1 MGLSAAASD
10 RVSLKL
16 ESVLESVE
24 LVETTAEEFA
34 VRAGFDED
42 TVSHVAMVARE
53 AAVNAVKH
61 GNQWSAEKQVEVAF
75 ELTEKAL
82 TIRIADEGAGL
93 EIDEVEDPLEGEN
106 LLRTSGRGIFLMKA
120 IMDEVHFRKLTPGTE
135 VTMVKCRTEKETEA

>member
-1 MGLSAAASD
+1 VGVSAAARD
-10 RVSLKL
+10 RVWLKL
-16 ESVLESVE
+16 ESALESVE

-34 VRAGFDED
+34 MRAGFDDD

-61 GNQWSAEKQVEVAF
+61 GNQWSAEKQVEVGF

-93 EIDEVEDPLEGEN
+93 DLDQVENCLEGEN

-135 VTMVKCRTEKETEA
+135 ITMVKCRTEKETEA

>member
-1 MGLSAAASD
+1 MSALAAAGD
-10 RVSLKL
+10 KVRLKL
-16 ESVLESVE
+16 DSALESVE

-42 TVSHVAMVARE
+42 QSSHIAMVARE

-61 GNQWSAEKQVEVAF
+61 GNRWHAEKRVEVGF
-75 ELTEKAL
+75 ELTDKAL
-82 TIRIADEGAGL
+82 TIRVADEGEGL
-93 EIDEVEDPLEGEN
+93 QIESVEDCCAPEN

-135 VTMVKCRTEKETEA
+135 ITMVKCRTEKETEA

>member
-1 MGLSAAASD
+1 MGASAAARD
-10 RVSLKL
+10 HVRLKL
-16 ESVLESVE
+16 DSALESVE

-42 TVSHVAMVARE
+42 MSSHIAMVARE

-61 GNQWSAEKQVEVAF
+61 GNQWSAEKRVEVGF

-82 TIRIADEGAGL
+82 TIRVADEGEGL
-93 EIDEVEDPLEGEN
+93 ELEDVQDCREPEN

-135 VTMVKCRTEKETEA
+135 ITMVKCRTEKETEA